1 MPRYAAP
8 ERMRL
13 ARRERAP
20 APNAPLPTP
29 SREIH
34 CAAPNECFD
43 AAKALCRGP
52 WHQVAEPGMAF
63 PAIVNDEQGAY
74 RMLVACDE

>member
-1 MPRYAAP
+1 MCLPEDAADVDGVEHAPRSLHGS
-8 ERMRL
+8 EKGK
-13 ARRERAP
+13 
-20 APNAPLPTP
+20 
-29 SREIH
+29 
-34 CAAPNECFD
+34 CFD
-43 AAKALCRGP
+43 VATALCRGP